1 MSAVIQQDQLR
12 GDWLQRLGALIDQV
26 QQWASELDLPTRVIQ
41 VNLKDPDLGQY
52 KASALLIQDGGVK
65 MLLEPIAPSA
75 HDADGVVDLYLMPS
89 YDDIASLYLVGG
101 KWMMHYMFPEDP
113 TVGNIREANG
123 IILTKESFQN
133 VLEAM
138 KNNAV

>member
-1 MSAVIQQDQLR
+1 MSAVIHQDHLR
-12 GDWLQRLGALIDQV
+12 DAWLQRLGALIDQV

-41 VNLKDPDLGQY
+41 VNLKDPELGKYQ
-52 KASALLIQDGGVK
+52 ASALLIQDGGVK

-101 KWMMHYMFPEDP
+101 KWMMHYMFPDEP

-123 IILTKESFQN
+123 LVLTKESFQS
-133 VLEAM
+133 VLEAL
-138 KNNAV
+138 KCHSV